1 MTRDREPVLN
11 PVKIAKLRPT
21 QMTVGF
27 REVERKRA
35 DWRVRMESDG
45 GAYLGRHSVPVVL
58 GPGGHRYIIDHH
70 HLVRALHEEG
80 VAHILVTP
88 VADLRSLRRPE
99 FWTFMD
105 NRNWLHPFD
114 RHGKRC
120 DHGDL
125 PKTIEHLDDDPY
137 RSLAGELRRA
147 GGYAKTDTP
156 YSEFLWADFL
166 RRHIGA
172 KALHRDFDA
181 AVHDALSIARAA
193 DAAHLPGW
201 CGPYD

>member
-1 MTRDREPVLN
+1 VTRDREPVLK
-11 PVKIAKLRPT
+11 PVKIRKLRPT

-27 REVERKRA
+27 REVERKRTE
-35 DWRVRMESDG
+35 WRMHVERDG
-45 GAYLGRHSVPVVL
+45 GAYLGRHMVPVVL
-58 GPGGHRYIIDHH
+58 GPGDHRYVIDHH

-80 VAHILVTP
+80 VEHILVTQI
-88 VADLRSLRRPE
+88 ADLRALTRSE

-120 DHGDL
+120 GHSDL
-125 PKTIEHLDDDPY
+125 PGTIEGLDDDPY

-147 GGYAKTDTP
+147 GGYAKTETP

-166 RRHIGA
+166 RRHVSA
-172 KALHRDFDA
+172 KALDRDFDA
-181 AVHDALSIARAA
+181 AVHTGLLVARTT